1 MIALPPPLTVSPSA
15 LAKGGKAGEG
25 GPMPTADEI
34 FGQQLAPPP
43 RLSSRP
49 LLDLVVSVLPLS
61 EDDLAADLLEQLA
74 LALIDRDDEV
84 RGVRAV
90 LAAALDLAHAQHVEI
105 LRLKTRLADLRD
117 AGRRDRVAA

>member
-1 MIALPPPLTVSPSA
+1 MTA
-15 LAKGGKAGEG
+15 

-43 RLSSRP
+43 WLSSRP
-49 LLDLVVSVLPLS
+49 LLDLVVSVLPLID
-61 EDDLAADLLEQLA
+61 DDLAADLLEQLA
-74 LALIDRDDEV
+74 LALVDRDDEV

-90 LAAALDLAHAQHVEI
+90 LSSALVLAHAQHLENR
-105 LRLKTRLADLRD
+105 RLTKRLADLLD

>member
-1 MIALPPPLTVSPSA
+1 MIALPPPLTVAPSA

-34 FGQQLAPPP
+34 FGQQFAPPSW
-43 RLSSRP
+43 LSSRP
-49 LLDLVVSVLPLS
+49 LLDLVVSVLPLID
-61 EDDLAADLLEQLA
+61 DDLAADLLEQLA
-74 LALIDRDDEV
+74 LALVDRDDEV

-90 LAAALDLAHAQHVEI
+90 LSSALVLAHAQHLENR
-105 LRLKTRLADLRD
+105 RLTKRLADLLD

>member
-43 RLSSRP
+43 WLSSRP

-74 LALIDRDDEV
+74 LALVDQDDEI
-84 RGVRAV
+84 RAVRAV
-90 LAAALDLAHAQHVEI
+90 LSSALAMSHTQHVEI
-105 LRLKTRLADLRD
+105 LRLRRRLVDLLD
-117 AGRRDRVAA
+117 ARRLEIRAA